1 MYVLMITPNKFPE
14 GDAGAVRDGYFAKI
28 YQELGYEIIHI
39 GMNPKIQNGEWK
51 AVRFYSLYEKN
62 NGLIN
67 KLKNNRS
74 YGDRLNKIF
83 DKIKRLYGNPSIIHI
98 YDIPEKGILWAVKKA
113 KELNVPIV
121 HDSVE
126 WYSASQFSMGYL
138 SYPYILKNRT
148 NKKLIKKPISVI
160 AISTY
165 LEKYFKGKGL
175 STIRVPVIMDSNDYH
190 AKVRIDD
197 GRIHVVYAGSPYKKD
212 YLAECINAF
221 SNLPLDTQ
229 KRFDFHIFGV
239 GRDFVGKKCDGTIS
253 ESITVH
259 GRVPRE
265 EIIHYLEN
273 SDFSIL
279 LRPDNVRYTKAGFP
293 TKVVEA
299 MMNGCAMICN
309 LTSDLGMY
317 LEDGENAVIVEEC
330 SAEAMGKALA
340 KVAKMNNDQ
349 LESIK
354 ENARHT
360 AEISFDYRE
369 FKEEIKTFIYDIS
382 NKRD

>member
-39 GMNPKIQNGEWK
+39 GMNPKSQNGEWNTVK
-51 AVRFYSLYEKN
+51 FYSLYEKN

-74 YGDRLNKIF
+74 YGDRLNKTF
-83 DKIKRLYGNPSIIHI
+83 DKIKRIYGNPSIIHI

-113 KELNVPIV
+113 KELNIPIV

-126 WYSASQFSMGYL
+126 WYSASQFSLGYL

-165 LEKYFKGKGL
+165 LEKYFESKGL

-212 YLAECINAF
+212 YLAECIDAF
-221 SNLPLDTQ
+221 SNLPPDTQ

-239 GRDFVGKKCDGTIS
+239 DRDFVEIKCNGTIS

-265 EIIHYLEN
+265 EVIQYLEN

-279 LRPDNVRYTKAGFP
+279 LRPENERYTKAGFP

-317 LEDGENAVIVEEC
+317 LKDGENAVIVEEC

-340 KVAKMNNDQ
+340 KVAKMNNNQ
-349 LESIK
+349 LKSIK

-360 AEISFDYRE
+360 AENCFDYRK
-369 FKEEIKTFIYDIS
+369 FKEEIKTFIDNIS
-382 NKRD
+382 NK